1 MQHASTRS
9 PNTLLIRL
17 SHPAWAMNCGIL
29 LGLSMPPYGL
39 YPLAWVALVPLL
51 IRWSLLKH
59 PMTVFREAYV
69 TFLLMTIVAGFWM
82 LLHTSMTIGLLSG
95 AGLLLLPLPHAVAFT
110 LALLVR
116 KRFGLVMGVVALAVN
131 VLAVEF
137 LIAHGSFAFPWLLL
151 GHTQAD
157 ALLFNQ
163 HADLGGVG
171 LLTLGVLV
179 SNILGMLFVR
189 VAYRPGFVPGWR
201 SLIALAMVA
210 MLSGIAVYGDE
221 QVANLSDESPSV
233 RIGIIQPAV
242 DADKWA
248 DATDGSRVE
257 YLASLSDQ
265 LFNNRGGL
273 VVPTSDTGIQ
283 RLDLLIWPEASLPVF
298 GERERQARLYRR
310 LSIWSRRREVALL
323 SGAFTNH
330 GGSNSYYN
338 SAMLFEGDEQPQEYA
353 KSHMVPLAE
362 VIPFLHRS
370 PILDAMTIPPT
381 VGARLGFGDQSNV
394 LRGNRF
400 TAGTTIGSE
409 SLHGDYVRRYVA
421 DGADILVSLAQ
432 NGWWGYSPG
441 ATQHLNLT
449 RLRAIETR
457 RAVVVS
463 TVSGTSGIVYPDGRI
478 ERVAGWM
485 EEGIAERDVPLRTE
499 QTMYVKHGDWPG
511 RFSLIPAAGLLLLLG
526 VSAVFYRRPNPK
538 SSSRKRK
545 QG

>member
-1 MQHASTRS
+1 
-9 PNTLLIRL
+9 
-17 SHPAWAMNCGIL
+17 MNCGIL

-39 YPLAWVALVPLL
+39 YPLAWIALVPLL

-69 TFLLMTIVAGFWM
+69 TFLLMTIVAGFWV
-82 LLHTSMTIGLLSG
+82 LLHTSMTVGLLSG
-95 AGLLLLPLPHAVAFT
+95 VGLLLLPLPHAIAFA

-116 KRFGLVMGVVALAVN
+116 KRFGLVMGVVALVVN

-137 LIAHGSFAFPWLLL
+137 LMAHGAFAFPWLLL

-157 ALLFNQ
+157 ALMFNQ

-189 VAYRPGFVPGWR
+189 VAYRPGLVPGWR

-221 QVANLSDESPSV
+221 QLANLSDEGRSI
-233 RIGIIQPAV
+233 RIGIVQPAV
-242 DADKWA
+242 GADAWA

-257 YLASLSDQ
+257 YLASLSDR
-265 LFNNRGGL
+265 LINNRDGL
-273 VVPTSDTGIQ
+273 VVPASDTQRQ
-283 RLDLLIWPEASLPVF
+283 RLDLLIWPEASIPVF
-298 GERERQARLYRR
+298 AESGRQSRLYRR
-310 LSIWSRRREVALL
+310 LSIWSHRRRVALL
-323 SGAFTNH
+323 SGAITNRA
-330 GGSNSYYN
+330 GSSSYYN
-338 SAMLFEGDEQPQEYA
+338 SAILFEGNEQPQEYA
-353 KSHMVPLAE
+353 KNHMVPLAE
-362 VIPFLHRS
+362 VIPFLQQS

-381 VGARLGFGDQSNV
+381 VDARFGFGSRPNL
-394 LRGNRF
+394 LRGNGF
-400 TAGTTIGSE
+400 TAGATIGSE
-409 SLHGDYVRRYVA
+409 SLHGDYVRKYVA
-421 DGADILVSLAQ
+421 DGADILVNLAQ

-441 ATQHLNLT
+441 ALQHLNLT

-485 EEGIAERDVPLRTE
+485 EEEIAEREVPLRTG
-499 QTMYVKHGDWPG
+499 QTVYVKHGDWLG
-511 RFSLIPAAGLLLLLG
+511 RFSLIPAGGLLLLLG
-526 VSAVFYRRPNPK
+526 VSAVFYRRPTPK
-538 SSSRKRK
+538 PSSRKRNAR
-545 QG
+545 

>member
-1 MQHASTRS
+1 MRS
-9 PNTLLIRL
+9 PNPLLNRF
-17 SHPAWAMNCGIL
+17 SHPAWAMSCGIL

-39 YPLAWVALVPLL
+39 YPLAWIALVPLL

-59 PMTVFREAYV
+59 PMTVFRETYV

-82 LLHTSMTIGLLSG
+82 LLHTSMTVGLLSG
-95 AGLLLLPLPHAVAFT
+95 AGLLLLPLPHAIAFT

-116 KRFGLVMGVVALAVN
+116 KRFGLVMGVVALVAN

-137 LIAHGSFAFPWLLL
+137 LIAHGAFGFPWLLL

-179 SNILGMLFVR
+179 SNILGMQFVR
-189 VAYRPGFVPGWR
+189 MAYRPGPVPGWR
-201 SLIALAMVA
+201 SLIALTMVA

-221 QVANLSDESPSV
+221 QRAALGDEDQRI
-233 RIGIIQPAV
+233 RIGLVQPAIQ
-242 DADKWA
+242 ADQWA

-257 YLASLSDQ
+257 YLASLSDR
-265 LFNNRGGL
+265 LINNLGGL
-273 VVPTSDTGIQ
+273 VVPASDTGRE

-298 GERERQARLYRR
+298 AESGRQSRLYRR
-310 LSIWSRRREVALL
+310 LSIWSRRRQVALL

-330 GGSNSYYN
+330 GESSTYYN
-338 SAMLFEGDEQPQEYA
+338 SAMLFEGYRQPQEYA

-362 VIPFLHRS
+362 VIPFLHQS
-370 PILDAMTIPPT
+370 PILDAMTFPT
-381 VGARLGFGDQSNV
+381 TADARLGFGNQPNV

-421 DGADILVSLAQ
+421 NGADVLVNLAQ
-432 NGWWGYSPG
+432 NGWWGYSLG
-441 ATQHLNLT
+441 AVQHLNLT

-457 RAVVVS
+457 RTVVVS

-485 EEGIAERDVPLRTE
+485 EEEIVEREIPLRTG
-499 QTMYVKHGDWPG
+499 QTIYVKHGDWPG

-545 QG
+545 RKQG